1 MDGSKNNS
9 DSIFDF
15 VISQLQ
21 LWDLDLCKIV
31 TFGSDG
37 ANGMVGSQIGVSTRL
52 RKEVTLFL
60 LACHCVAHRTN
71 IVVLNVAKIHDCKVI
86 STEIDVL
93 INSIS
98 NFFHKFS
105 KRKHALTTLH
115 E

>member
-1 MDGSKNNS
+1 MA
-9 DSIFDF
+9 
-15 VISQLQ
+15 
-21 LWDLDLCKIV
+21 
-31 TFGSDG
+31 FGSDG
-37 ANGMVGSQIGVSTRL
+37 VSGMVGSQTGVSTRL

-71 IVVLNVAKIHDCKVI
+71 IVVLDVAKLHDCKVT

-98 NFFHKFS
+98 NYFHKS
-105 KRKHALTTLH
+105 NKRKHVLTTLQ